1 MKKYLLFVVVTLFSS
16 IGSIAQNQ
24 KGCRLIPLPQKIEE
38 VNAVFKLTDKTNIIC
53 EPGLAD
59 QASYLQTAL
68 LRYTAISAVVGSNTD
83 LESYSTTI
91 ILKLVPEK
99 RIRKSRAKNPI
110 P

>member
-1 MKKYLLFVVVTLFSS
+1 MKKYLLFIVVTLFSS
-16 IGSIAQNQ
+16 IDLIAQNQ
-24 KGCRLIPLPQKIEE
+24 GRCRLIPLPQKIEE

-68 LRYTAISAVVGSNTD
+68 LRYTGISAVVGSNTD